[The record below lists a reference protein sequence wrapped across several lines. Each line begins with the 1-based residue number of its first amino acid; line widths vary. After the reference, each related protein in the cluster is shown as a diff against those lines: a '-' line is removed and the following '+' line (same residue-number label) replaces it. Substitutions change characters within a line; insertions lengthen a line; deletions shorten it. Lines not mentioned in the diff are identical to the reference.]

1 MKRHFLLIA
10 LLVTSTLL
18 VKSQAREDRTSILDA
33 ERAVLS
39 IELNYTSKLVSDALD
54 QKLKESGVKT
64 KSSKGYTIAEGAK
77 FLEVS
82 PENLDYYFKVE
93 SKDKTKSIVYLG
105 FSKGYGN
112 FITPESDPKTWETAK
127 TFLNGLIKYH
137 EQYQLAL
144 DIVVQDKV
152 VKESEKAWEKSIKDG
167 DDLTKKLEENKKDQ
181 EAKKADVEKQKALLG
196 DLNGKKSK

>member
-10 LLVTSTLL
+10 FLVTSTLL

-64 KSSKGYTIAEGAK
+64 KSSKGYTVAEGAK

-93 SKDKTKSIVYLG
+93 SKDKTKSVVYLG
-105 FSKGYGN
+105 FSKGYSN

-144 DIVVQDKV
+144 DIVAQDKM
-152 VKESEKAWEKSIKDG
+152 VKDSEKALEKSIKDG